1 MSISVSDK
9 LQLFAQEI
17 QSLLSPNT
25 LQNLA
30 RDVGF
35 VQRASKYRA
44 QDLIALCVWIS
55 QSVAKTSLTQ
65 LCSCLEASTEVLI
78 SPEGLNQ
85 RFNTAAVQFLQKV
98 LAKLLNQKLSSAKLL
113 SSPYTSIFK
122 RIRVL
127 DSTAFQLPDP
137 FSFVYPG
144 AGGCSHTAGVKIQL
158 EYDLLSGQFL
168 HIHTGPGKQ
177 HDRTYG
183 SLCVPTVTANDLC
196 IRDLGYFHLKDL
208 QYIQD
213 KEAYYISRI
222 KSNTRIYQKNP
233 NPDYF
238 QDGRIKKGTEYIQID
253 METLMNS
260 LQSGQTCEISNAY
273 VGMTDKV
280 PTRVIVHRLT
290 KEQQQ
295 KRLQDQTVREKKK
308 GMKYSAR
315 SKRLSGINV
324 YMTNTPTDIVPMG
337 QVHDWYSLRWQIE
350 ILFKTWKSFFHIHH
364 CKKIKRERLECHLY
378 GQLIAI
384 LLCSST
390 MFQMRQLLLMKKKR
404 ELSEY
409 KAIYMIKDYFLL
421 LFQAIQKD
429 TQELSKILIRLFNLL
444 QQNGRKSHRYEKKTV
459 FDILGVVYNCTMS
472 DNQAA

>member
-1 MSISVSDK
+1 MSVSVSNE

-17 QSLLSPNT
+17 QSALSPNA
-25 LQNLA
+25 LRDLA
-30 RDVGF
+30 RDVRF
-35 VQRASKYRA
+35 VQRTSKYQA
-44 QDLIALCVWIS
+44 KDFVALCVWMNHN
-55 QSVAKTSLTQ
+55 VATTSLTQ
-65 LCSCLEASTEVLI
+65 LSSCLEASTEVLI

-85 RFNTAAVQFLQKV
+85 RFNQAAVQFLQHI
-98 LAKLLNQKLSSAKLL
+98 LAELLNQKLASSMPI
-113 SSPYTSIFK
+113 SSPYTSVFK
-122 RIRVL
+122 RIRIL
-127 DSTAFQLPDP
+127 DSTAFQLPYV
-137 FSFVYPG
+137 FSSVYPG
-144 AGGCSHTAGVKIQL
+144 AGECSHKAGIKIQL

-183 SLCVPTVTANDLC
+183 SLCAPTVTANDLC

-222 KSNTRIYQKNP
+222 KSNTRIYQKNSNP
-233 NPDYF
+233 NYF
-238 QDGRIKKGTEYIQID
+238 QDGRIKKGIEYIQID

-260 LQSGQTCEISNAY
+260 LQPGKTCEIAY
-273 VGMTDKV
+273 VGMIDKV
-280 PTRVIVHRLT
+280 PARVIVHRLT
-290 KEQQQ
+290 KQQQQ
-295 KRLQDQTVREKKK
+295 KRLQDQAVREKKK
-308 GMKYSAR
+308 GMKYSPR
-315 SKRLSGINV
+315 SKRLSSINV

-350 ILFKTWKSFFHIHH
+350 ILFKTWKSFFQIHH
-364 CKKIKRERLECHLY
+364 CKKIKPERLECHLY

-384 LLCSST
+384 LLCSSI
-390 MFQMRQLLLMKKKR
+390 MFQMRQLLLIKKKR

-421 LFQAIQKD
+421 LFQTIQKN
-429 TQELSKILIRLFNLL
+429 TQELSKVLLRLFNLL

-472 DNQAA
+472 ENQAA